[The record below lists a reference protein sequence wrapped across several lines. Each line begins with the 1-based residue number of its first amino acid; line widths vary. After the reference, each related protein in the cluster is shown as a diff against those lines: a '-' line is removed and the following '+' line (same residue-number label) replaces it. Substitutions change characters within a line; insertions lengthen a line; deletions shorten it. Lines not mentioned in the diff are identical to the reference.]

1 MLTYY
6 LKCKKIYIERE
17 NGNSKAL
24 KTRNDKTVLLS
35 KYTICGSKK
44 SRFIK

>member
-6 LKCKKIYIERE
+6 LKRKRIERE

-24 KTRNDKTVLLS
+24 KSRNDKAVLLTKCAIPS
-35 KYTICGSKK
+35 SKK